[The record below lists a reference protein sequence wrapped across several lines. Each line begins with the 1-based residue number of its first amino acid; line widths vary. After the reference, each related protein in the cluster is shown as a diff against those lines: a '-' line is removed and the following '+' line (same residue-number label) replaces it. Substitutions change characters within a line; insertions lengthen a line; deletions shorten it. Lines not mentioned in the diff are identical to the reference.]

1 MGQLEG
7 RCRMAALDCKERLE
21 RKRQKL
27 IRSNRA
33 KEQRVE
39 GGAAASMTTVFL
51 SAGFQLSSHPMHFK
65 YNPFCGESVCVYGV
79 SSHSPKAC
87 TSDNW
92 ETEFPDG

>member
-1 MGQLEG
+1 
-7 RCRMAALDCKERLE
+7 MAALDCKERLV

-51 SAGFQLSSHPMHFK
+51 SAGFQLSSHQCILSIIHSV
-65 YNPFCGESVCVYGV
+65 ESLYAFMG
-79 SSHSPKAC
+79 
-87 TSDNW
+87 
-92 ETEFPDG
+92 FPPTVQRHARQITGKLNSQMDE